1 MKCPFCSYTDD
12 NVIDSRVSKDAL
24 VIRRRRE
31 CKECSRRFTT
41 YERIEE
47 TLPMVIKKD
56 GRRENFDRMK
66 ILNGMQL
73 ACKKRPVSR
82 NVLEQ
87 FVEQLEREIQDTGEK
102 EISCTKI
109 GERVMQELHRVDSV
123 AYVRFASVYRE
134 FKDVNE
140 FMDQL
145 KDLMKKQEVL

>member
-145 KDLMKKQEVL
+145 KDLMKKQELL